1 MTIEKTGMDVTSTE
15 TGKTTLMTT
24 ERMLSTLPL
33 SVALI
38 VARIFEEG
46 AIWKLAAPRTPKII

>member
-1 MTIEKTGMDVTSTE
+1 
-15 TGKTTLMTT
+15 MTT
-24 ERMLSTLPL
+24 ERMFSTLPL